1 MEPFILSIDA
11 GTTGITVVILDKR
24 ASICKK
30 YYSEFTQYYPQSG
43 WVEHDAEEI
52 WTVTS
57 NLIQSAFK
65 EYPPSNCAAIGIT
78 NQRETTL
85 IWDRETGKPI
95 HKAIVWQCRRTQEIC
110 TNLKNA
116 GYEKLFK
123 GKTGLVIDS
132 YFSGTKIQWLLDH
145 VDGARGKAESGKLAF
160 GTIDSWLL
168 WKLTGGS
175 IHATDFT
182 NASRTMIFNID
193 TKKWD
198 EELLQIL
205 TMPPTLL
212 PDVKNS
218 SGEFGKTDKQL
229 FGKAIPITGIAG
241 DQQAALYGQACFE
254 TGESKCTYGTG
265 CFLLINTGD
274 ERVNSTSG
282 LLTTIACNADGN
294 PIYALEGSV
303 FIGGAVIQWL
313 RDELQIL
320 SHASESEEMAL
331 AVEDS
336 NGVVIVPAFTGL
348 GAPYWD
354 MNARG
359 IITGLSRG
367 VNRNHIVR
375 AALEGIAFQ
384 VNDLLVSIS
393 KDLDGDISVL
403 QVDGGAVANNFLMQ
417 FQADILQ
424 IKIDRPK
431 NIESTALGAGMLAGL
446 GVGFWKNPAELK
458 AVRET
463 DQIFIPTMSDDKRT
477 ELLSNWKLAIRKVQY
492 T

>member
-1 MEPFILSIDA
+1 MLEL
-11 GTTGITVVILDKR
+11 
-24 ASICKK
+24 
-30 YYSEFTQYYPQSG
+30 
-43 WVEHDAEEI
+43 
-52 WTVTS
+52 
-57 NLIQSAFK
+57 
-65 EYPPSNCAAIGIT
+65 
-78 NQRETTL
+78 
-85 IWDRETGKPI
+85 
-95 HKAIVWQCRRTQEIC
+95 
-110 TNLKNA
+110 LKN
-116 GYEKLFK
+116 
-123 GKTGLVIDS
+123 
-132 YFSGTKIQWLLDH
+132 
-145 VDGARGKAESGKLAF
+145 VDKSM
-160 GTIDSWLL
+160 L
-168 WKLTGGS
+168 WKLVALHVIVITVSNGLVNIPVEIFGFKLTWAAFTFPLVVIATDLTVRLLGKQIARSTIAIAYPLAIIGS
-175 IHATDFT
+175 ILVVLAEGAPQSVALRIGFASAT
-182 NASRTMIFNID
+182 AYAIG
-193 TKKWD
+193 
-198 EELLQIL
+198 
-205 TMPPTLL
+205 TLL
-212 PDVKNS
+212 DV
-218 SGEFGKTDKQL
+218 
-229 FGKAIPITGIAG
+229 
-241 DQQAALYGQACFE
+241 Y
-254 TGESKCTYGTG
+254 
-265 CFLLINTGD
+265 
-274 ERVNSTSG
+274 
-282 LLTTIACNADGN
+282 
-294 PIYALEGSV
+294 
-303 FIGGAVIQWL
+303 VIQWL

-320 SHASESEEMAL
+320 SHASESEKMAL

-336 NGVVIVPAFTGL
+336 NSVIIVPAFTGL

-384 VNDLLVSIS
+384 VHDLLDSIS
-393 KDLDGDISVL
+393 KDLDGNISVL